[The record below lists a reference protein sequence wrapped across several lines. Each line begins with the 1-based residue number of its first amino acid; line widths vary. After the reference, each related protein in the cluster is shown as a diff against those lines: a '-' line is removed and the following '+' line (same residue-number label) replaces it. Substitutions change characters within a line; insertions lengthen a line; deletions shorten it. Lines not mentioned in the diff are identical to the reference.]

1 MGLERGAPLAGA
13 HSFWELVDLQPVDLA
28 LVREEQHV
36 IVRAGD
42 EERAQDVALLGLGA
56 LDGALELELLEVA
69 GRGDVT
75 MVKVLQHIL
84 L

>member
-1 MGLERGAPLAGA
+1 MLVELGFLLVVFDLPRLE
-13 HSFWELVDLQPVDLA
+13 
-28 LVREEQHV
+28 
-36 IVRAGD
+36 
-42 EERAQDVALLGLGA
+42 DVGLGA

-84 L
+84 FKVVLQPI